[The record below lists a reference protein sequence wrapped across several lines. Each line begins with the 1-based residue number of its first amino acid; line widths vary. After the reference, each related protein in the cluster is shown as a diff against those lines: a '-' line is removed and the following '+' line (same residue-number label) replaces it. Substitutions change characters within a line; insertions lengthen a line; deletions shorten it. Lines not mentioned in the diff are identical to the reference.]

1 MHILM
6 YRWRAYNYRD
16 IERTF
21 QLLGHTVENIQQK
34 LGSYDIDEE
43 FQARIENL
51 LDTKRFDMV
60 FTVNYFAVISNACEN
75 REIKYVSWTC
85 DNPLISMYHKS
96 IFNKCNYIFTF
107 DQSNYLEFR
116 GMGVERIWYLPLAV
130 DTERLDYLL
139 ENADDLYK
147 YQNEISFVGSLYE
160 RNSYD
165 KLSYALPDYLKGY
178 FEATMQAQMSISGGN
193 IIEEMLTPDIL
204 EQLEEYF
211 HLEKTKDSFSDIGLI
226 FSTTVLGFKIA
237 AVERRRALIA
247 LSVKYPVAVYSNS
260 DVSDLIRV
268 QYRGGVDYWSEMPK
282 VFHESKI
289 NLNLTIP
296 NIKTGLPLRMWDI
309 MGSGGFLMTNYQA
322 ELPRYFKEGE
332 DYVCF
337 EGERDLVEKAGYY
350 LEHEEE
356 RKQIARNGY
365 RKVKGVHSYRERL
378 KTMLAILE
386 EEEGLSCVQEK

>member
-1 MHILM
+1 M
-6 YRWRAYNYRD
+6 
-16 IERTF
+16 
-21 QLLGHTVENIQQK
+21 
-34 LGSYDIDEE
+34 
-43 FQARIENL
+43 
-51 LDTKRFDMV
+51 
-60 FTVNYFAVISNACEN
+60 
-75 REIKYVSWTC
+75 
-85 DNPLISMYHKS
+85 
-96 IFNKCNYIFTF
+96 
-107 DQSNYLEFR
+107 
-116 GMGVERIWYLPLAV
+116 
-130 DTERLDYLL
+130 
-139 ENADDLYK
+139 
-147 YQNEISFVGSLYE
+147 
-160 RNSYD
+160 
-165 KLSYALPDYLKGY
+165 
-178 FEATMQAQMSISGGN
+178 
-193 IIEEMLTPDIL
+193 
-204 EQLEEYF
+204 
-211 HLEKTKDSFSDIGLI
+211 
-226 FSTTVLGFKIA
+226 
-237 AVERRRALIA
+237 
-247 LSVKYPVAVYSNS
+247 
-260 DVSDLIRV
+260 SDLIRV

>member
-6 YRWRAYNYRD
+6 YRWRAYNYQD

-43 FQARIENL
+43 FQTYIEKL
-51 LDTKRFDMV
+51 LNEKHFDMV

-75 REIKYVSWTC
+75 RKIRYVVWTC

-96 IFNKCNYIFTF
+96 VFNKCNYIFTF
-107 DQSNYLEFR
+107 DQSNYLEFK
-116 GMGVERIWYLPLAV
+116 GMGVKQIWYLPLAV
-130 DTERLDYLL
+130 DTARLDYLL
-139 ENADDLYK
+139 DNADDLYK
-147 YQNEISFVGSLYE
+147 YQNEIAFVGSLYE

-165 KLSYALPDYLKGY
+165 KLAHALPDYLKGY

-211 HLEKTKDSFSDIGLI
+211 HLEKTEDSFSDIGLI

-237 AVERRRALIA
+237 AIQRRRALIA
-247 LSVKYPVAVYSNS
+247 LSMKYPLAVYSNS

-268 QYRGGVDYWSEMPK
+268 QYRGGVDYWGEMPK
-282 VFHESKI
+282 VFRGTKI
-289 NLNLTIP
+289 NLNITIP
-296 NIKTGLPLRMWDI
+296 NIKTGLPLRMWDV
-309 MGSGGFLMTNYQA
+309 MGAGGFLLTNYQA
-322 ELPRYFKEGE
+322 ELPLYFKEGE

-337 EGERDLVEKAGYY
+337 EGERDLVDKAGYY
-350 LEHEEE
+350 LAHEEE
-356 RKQIARNGY
+356 RRQIAQSGY
-365 RKVKGVHSYRERL
+365 RKVKELHSYRDRL
-378 KTMLAILE
+378 TKMLTILDGR
-386 EEEGLSCVQEK
+386 EGED